1 MIAKEDFVNAV
12 NSIKEVE
19 DFYHQHGYKCYVKN
33 ALIRTLIDAIGDKY
47 EWVAWYINTTKYGT
61 VNNTVSTGDST
72 QKVKHYIIDSTDS
85 LYDFL
90 VDYYAEHETVGVYE

>member
-19 DFYHQHGYKCYVKN
+19 DFYHHHGYKCYVKN
-33 ALIRTLIDAIGDKY
+33 AFTRTLMDAISDKY
-47 EWVAWYINTTKYGT
+47 EWVAWYINITKYGK
-61 VNNTVSTGDST
+61 VNNIVSAGDSIEN
-72 QKVKHYIIDSTDS
+72 VKHYIIDSADA

-90 VDYYAEHETVGVYE
+90 ADYYAE

>member
-1 MIAKEDFVNAV
+1 MITRKDFVSAV

-19 DFYHQHGYKCYVKN
+19 EFYHQHGYKCYVKN
-33 ALIRTLIDAIGDKY
+33 AITRTLMDAIDDKY

-61 VNNTVSTGDST
+61 VNNTVSVGESSDN
-72 QKVKHYIIDSTDS
+72 VKHYVIKTVDD

-90 VDYYAEHETVGVYE
+90 VDYYHWNEMSYIYE

>member
-1 MIAKEDFVNAV
+1 MITRKDFVNAI

-33 ALIRTLIDAIGDKY
+33 ALTRTLMDVISDKY
-47 EWVAWYINTTKYGT
+47 EWVAWYINTTKYGK
-61 VNNTVSTGDST
+61 VNNTVSAGDST
-72 QKVKHYIIDSTDS
+72 ENVKHYIIDSVDA

-90 VDYYAEHETVGVYE
+90 VDYYSEHEMVGVYE